1 MRELKSLGPFSFCLL
16 FLCVQKKKHRFLFCS
31 FTQTSTDHS
40 VSLFSSPVFFF
51 LRKERKRKRERNSFF
66 SFIPHS
72 FFFFVYNLRDGAFC
86 HLVTLDPNL
95 LFKLLFLFPIVI
107 FSSLSP
113 FRYFIF
119 VFSYFPFFFFVS
131 SPAFIHICSEF
142 FFFFVLSQSSFFF
155 FGFFGFLFRPL
166 FFFCLFA
173 FIFCCYS
180 RPFLFYCSL
189 QWTASLVQHFL
200 LLLFVTVWYYPP
212 FLSAPFSTFLNRNSS
227 GERRKKRVEEIGVL
241 PLQGVWATQD
251 QLWNTYI
258 VFFLF
263 CVFTHHCS
271 PRQEEKKR
279 KRNSV
284 VFRNIKNKTK
294 TPAER
299 KQQPLRKRRRLLLVL
314 FFGIL
319 SVIEDTTSFIVLS
332 SFFFFGV
339 FFLSVCVLASCVFFF
354 FCTLSFYSLFF
365 FLQVSS
371 LQSIRKNKQTNKISQ
386 GSRFFF
392 PVPQNSIFSFFF
404 FFIKLLSSGIFTLSL
419 HCSY

>member
-166 FFFCLFA
+166 FFFL
-173 FIFCCYS
+173 S
-180 RPFLFYCSL
+180 LRFY
-189 QWTASLVQHFL
+189 FL
-200 LLLFVTVWYYPP
+200 LLFTTVSFLLFTTVNCLACSAFSSLIICYCVILPP
-212 FLSAPFSTFLNRNSS
+212 FFISTFF
-227 GERRKKRVEEIGVL
+227 
-241 PLQGVWATQD
+241 
-251 QLWNTYI
+251 Y
-258 VFFLF
+258 VFE
-263 CVFTHHCS
+263 
-271 PRQEEKKR
+271 QE
-279 KRNSV
+279 
-284 VFRNIKNKTK
+284 
-294 TPAER
+294 
-299 KQQPLRKRRRLLLVL
+299 
-314 FFGIL
+314 
-319 SVIEDTTSFIVLS
+319 
-332 SFFFFGV
+332 
-339 FFLSVCVLASCVFFF
+339 
-354 FCTLSFYSLFF
+354 
-365 FLQVSS
+365 
-371 LQSIRKNKQTNKISQ
+371 
-386 GSRFFF
+386 
-392 PVPQNSIFSFFF
+392 
-404 FFIKLLSSGIFTLSL
+404 
-419 HCSY
+419 